1 MVLRHRIPFLGAL
14 GALVIAPL
22 LGLQPAWAQAP
33 TPGDIQAPFRDRPQL
48 PSGTLPEGEQ
58 PSAPLRPAV
67 PPGGRQIEVERFD
80 VTGNEVVDDD
90 ELATLLEPWL
100 GRKLT
105 LLEIYD
111 VADAITRRYREKG
124 YALATAT
131 VPAQKVEDGVVRL
144 EVVEGR
150 IGGVRFRDNRRY
162 SNEVLDYHVD
172 EIGVGQ
178 RLRLDAL
185 ERELLLLNDM
195 PGLEARSIIEP
206 GEEFGTSII
215 TIKTEETPV
224 NGRIGINNYGRESAG
239 EWRVD
244 GAVDVN
250 NPLGIGDALGLQ
262 LVRSEAGLLDFYAR
276 INYSLPVNSHGTRA
290 GISYARYVYDIDER
304 DVGLNP
310 ALDLRGDGDTARIQ
324 VTHPLQR
331 SRARNTLVGA
341 GFSRTDTTA
350 SRIGPDDSDHIAF
363 LDVSVLSSWRHGD
376 GSSTVASA
384 VVSSNFERNDD
395 GTETNAHRGKLD
407 LEASHQRRI
416 TQRWSLYTRA
426 RAALSI
432 DPLANTE
439 RFRIGG
445 PFDVRGFPSAEL
457 AGDSGLQVTVEGQR
471 YFQLMEGTPA
481 QWRIYWD
488 GGVVWRKDGAADVK
502 ANAADGRDS
511 LTSVGTGLTISLP
524 YNTAASLDVVFPT
537 HAHESSD
544 DRDDKRFWASIGARF

>member
-1 MVLRHRIPFLGAL
+1 MVAPFLGAS
-14 GALVIAPL
+14 
-22 LGLQPAWAQAP
+22 PAWAQAP
-33 TPGDIQAPFRDRPQL
+33 TPGDIQAPFRDRPQP
-48 PSGTLPEGEQ
+48 PSGTLPEAE
-58 PSAPLRPAV
+58 APAAPVRPAV
-67 PPGGRQIEVERFD
+67 PPGGRKIEVERFD
-80 VTGNEVVDDD
+80 VTGNELVGDD
-90 ELATLLEPWL
+90 ELAKVIEPWL
-100 GRKLT
+100 GKRLT

-131 VPAQKVEDGVVRL
+131 VPPQKVEDGVVRL

-150 IGGVRFRDNRRY
+150 IGGVRFSGNRRY
-162 SNEVLDYHVD
+162 GNEVLDYHVD

-224 NGRIGINNYGRESAG
+224 NGRIGLNNYGRESAG
-239 EWRVD
+239 EWRLE
-244 GAVDVN
+244 GALDVN
-250 NPLGIGDALGLQ
+250 NPLGFGDALGLQ

-276 INYSLPVNSHGTRA
+276 INYSLPVSSHGTRA
-290 GISYARYVYDIDER
+290 GISYARYVYEVDEQA
-304 DVGLNP
+304 VGLNP
-310 ALDLRGDGDTARIQ
+310 ALDLRGDGSTARIQ

-331 SRARNTLVGA
+331 SRDRNTLVGA
-341 GFSRTDTTA
+341 GFNRTDTT
-350 SRIGPDDSDHIAF
+350 SSNSFLPDDRAHIAF
-363 LDVSVLSSWRHGD
+363 VDVSVLSSWRHGD
-376 GSSTVASA
+376 GSSTTASA
-384 VVSSNFERNDD
+384 VLSSNFERNSN
-395 GTETNAHRGKLD
+395 GTENNAHRGKLD
-407 LEASHQRRI
+407 LEASHQRRV
-416 TQRWSLYTRA
+416 TERWSLYTRA

-457 AGDSGLQVTVEGQR
+457 SGDSGLQVTVEGQR

-481 QWRIYWD
+481 QWRVYWD

-502 ANAADGRDS
+502 AGVDGRDS
-511 LTSVGTGLTISLP
+511 LTSVGTGLTVSLP
-524 YNTAASLDVVFPT
+524 YDTTASLDVVFPT
-537 HAHESSD
+537 HGHESSD